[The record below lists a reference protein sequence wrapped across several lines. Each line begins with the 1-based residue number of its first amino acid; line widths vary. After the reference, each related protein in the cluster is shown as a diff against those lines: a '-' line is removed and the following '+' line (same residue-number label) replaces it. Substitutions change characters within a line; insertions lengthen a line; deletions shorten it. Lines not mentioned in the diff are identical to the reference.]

1 MSFAATNLREYP
13 ARKVC
18 QILQIPRS
26 SYYAMRRNGVRRAVA
41 KEELRCAVYDAFV
54 EHHGSFG
61 RRTLKRIL
69 ERKNIRISE
78 YKISKILKE
87 LCFCSKYGRK
97 RCKNVYT
104 SKNTE
109 KYIQENLYASLT
121 DEQKSR
127 MEIWSMD
134 FTEEKIEGKKIYTCG
149 IISVNR
155 KILVG
160 YAQGSRCTTALAM
173 EAFAN
178 AMLAYGIPDMVM
190 TDRGAQFVSRDFHA
204 MMEDWGIRHSMSRPR
219 TPVDNRFIETFWK
232 SMKVELGKMDL
243 LNEQT
248 YRIVIEYYIYYYNNL
263 RPHSSLGYL
272 PPLAA

>member
-1 MSFAATNLREYP
+1 VSFAATNLREYP

-41 KEELRCAVYDAFV
+41 KEELRRAVYDAFV

>member
-69 ERKNIRISE
+69 ERRNIRISE

-87 LCFCSKYGRK
+87 LGFCSKYGRK

>member
-18 QILQIPRS
+18 RILQIPRS

>member
-41 KEELRCAVYDAFV
+41 KEELRRAVYDAFV

-87 LCFCSKYGRK
+87 LGFCSKYGRK

>member
-18 QILQIPRS
+18 RILQIPRS

-41 KEELRCAVYDAFV
+41 KEELRRAVYDAFV

>member
-1 MSFAATNLREYP
+1 VSFAATNLREYP

-18 QILQIPRS
+18 RILQIPRS

-41 KEELRCAVYDAFV
+41 KEELRRAVYDAFV

-87 LCFCSKYGRK
+87 LGFCSKYGRK